1 MLKKTIS
8 QSSSGTIVLVDSITK
23 VEPRD
28 EGAIVLS
35 ASHGG
40 LSSGEFALQVP
51 LRLVLFNDAGFG
63 KDGAGVAS
71 LDMLQDRGV
80 AAAMI
85 SHLSG
90 RIGDAQD
97 MWDHGE
103 ISAVNALAAAMGVAI
118 GEKASVRLLSL
129 IGNK

>member
-1 MLKKTIS
+1 MLKRTIS
-8 QSSSGTIVLVDSITK
+8 QSSLGAIILVDSITK
-23 VEPRD
+23 IEPHD

-40 LSSGEFALQVP
+40 VSSGEFAMQVP
-51 LRLVLFNDAGFG
+51 LRLVLFNDAGIG
-63 KDGAGVAS
+63 KDRAGIAA
-71 LDMLQDRGV
+71 LDMLQNKGV

-118 GEKASVRLLSL
+118 GEKASARLLSL

>member
-1 MLKKTIS
+1 MLKRTIS
-8 QSSSGTIVLVDSITK
+8 QSSLGTIILVDSITK
-23 VEPRD
+23 IEPDD

-40 LSSGEFALQVP
+40 VSSGEFALQVP
-51 LRLVLFNDAGFG
+51 LRLVLFNDAGIG
-63 KDGAGVAS
+63 KDRAGIAA
-71 LDMLQDRGV
+71 LDMLQNKGV

-118 GEKASVRLLSL
+118 GEKASARLLSL

>member
-8 QSSSGTIVLVDSITK
+8 QSSMGAIVLVDSITK
-23 VEPRD
+23 IEPHD
-28 EGAIVLS
+28 EGAIVLC

-51 LRLVLFNDAGFG
+51 LRLVLFNDAGIG
-63 KDGAGVAS
+63 KDRAGIAA
-71 LDMLQDRGV
+71 LGMLQDKGV

-103 ISAVNALAAAMGVAI
+103 ISAINALAAAMGVAI
-118 GEKASVRLLSL
+118 GEKASARLLSL
-129 IGNK
+129 IGNA

>member
-8 QSSSGTIVLVDSITK
+8 QSSLGAIVLADSITK
-23 VEPRD
+23 IEPHD
-28 EGAIVLS
+28 EGAIVLC

-51 LRLVLFNDAGFG
+51 LRLVLFNDAGIG
-63 KDGAGVAS
+63 KDRAGIAA
-71 LDMLQDRGV
+71 LGMLQDKGV

-103 ISAVNALAAAMGVAI
+103 ISAINALAAAMGVAI
-118 GEKASVRLLSL
+118 GEKASARLLSL
-129 IGNK
+129 IGNT

>member
-8 QSSSGTIVLVDSITK
+8 HSSSGTIILVDSITK
-23 VEPRD
+23 VEPGD
-28 EGAIVLS
+28 EGTIVLS

-71 LDMLQDRGV
+71 LDMLQDMGV

>member
-8 QSSSGTIVLVDSITK
+8 QSSLGAIVLADSITK
-23 VEPRD
+23 IEPHD
-28 EGAIVLS
+28 EGAIVLC

-51 LRLVLFNDAGFG
+51 LRLVLFNDAGIG
-63 KDGAGVAS
+63 KDRAGIAA
-71 LDMLQDRGV
+71 LDMLQDKGV

-103 ISAVNALAAAMGVAI
+103 ISAINALAAAMGVAI
-118 GEKASVRLLSL
+118 GEKASARLLSL
-129 IGNK
+129 IGNT

>member
-51 LRLVLFNDAGFG
+51 LRLVLFNDAGIG
-63 KDGAGVAS
+63 KDRACVAA
-71 LDMLQDRGV
+71 LDMLQDKGV

-103 ISAVNALAAAMGVAI
+103 ISAVNALAAAMGVAM

-129 IGNK
+129 IGNA